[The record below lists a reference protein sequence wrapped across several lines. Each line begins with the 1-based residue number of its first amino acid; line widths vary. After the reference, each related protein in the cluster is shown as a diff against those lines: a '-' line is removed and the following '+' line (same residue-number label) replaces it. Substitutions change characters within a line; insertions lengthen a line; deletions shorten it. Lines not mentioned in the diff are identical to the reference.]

1 MSEPTQ
7 AERLVRIETVLRG
20 VEETLR
26 DMRDDLKQ
34 NYVTKEHLA
43 LVEENFNLKIQSI
56 LANLATERS
65 YKAPWWIWVGFV
77 VTLLVAAVGW
87 FK

>member
-26 DMRDDLKQ
+26 EMRDDLKQ

-43 LVEENFNLKIQSI
+43 LVEENMNLKIQAI
-56 LANLATERS
+56 ITDRATEKS
-65 YKAPWWIWVGFV
+65 YKAPWWVLVGFGI
-77 VTLLVAAVGW
+77 TLLVAVVGW